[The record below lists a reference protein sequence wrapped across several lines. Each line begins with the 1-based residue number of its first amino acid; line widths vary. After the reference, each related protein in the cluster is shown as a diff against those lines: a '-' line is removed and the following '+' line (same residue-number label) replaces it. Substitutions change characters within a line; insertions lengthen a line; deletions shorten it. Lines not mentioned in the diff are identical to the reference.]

1 MESIIEI
8 ENEIIDGM
16 KEGMAAKRANQQS
29 IHFFSSEWEE
39 MIDLVCSLWWPP
51 AMGGFGLVL
60 AL

>member
-39 MIDLVCSLWWPP
+39 MIEWVC
-51 AMGGFGLVL
+51 
-60 AL
+60 